1 MTVKIV
7 FADLS
12 HTKGGEISANAFP
25 LGISMVA
32 SYAKKELKDEI
43 EIEIFKDPLDFNT
56 YLKKNQPQIVC
67 FSIYVWNTDLSR
79 KFAFAIREK
88 FPDTIIVA
96 GGPSIPLKGQCAENF
111 KIHQSGLDFWIW
123 GEGEHAFVELFQNL
137 KDHNFNKESFIKSKT
152 LSHNVGYFSDDKL
165 IAGNTLPRITELDQI
180 PSPYTSGL
188 CDKFFGKKL
197 IPTVETNRGCPY
209 ACTFCQEGDLYFNK
223 IRFFSRE
230 NVHKELE
237 YIAQRAK
244 NSDRNFGQIMI
255 VDSNFGMFDEDMV
268 TSQKIADLMD
278 KYNWPHHLMI
288 STAKN
293 TKKRI
298 VEISKLMKGSVT
310 PAASVQST
318 DPSVLKAI
326 KRTNLPFEDI
336 ISVAKTTDEDGAL
349 SHSEIILCI
358 PGDSKKAH
366 FKSVMDVI
374 EAGISS
380 IRLYQYSLLPGTEG
394 ASAQS
399 IKQFNMETRYRV
411 RTTDLGD
418 YPIYDDNFWVA
429 EVEAIS
435 VANSTMPY
443 SDYRDCRA
451 LDLTVEIFHNNG
463 TFREISKFLHHRGIK
478 SSEFILKVHSTILED
493 DTPISH
499 FYHEYAAEEE
509 KNSWTNPEELRAFTQ
524 EPENREKY
532 LSGEYGINE
541 IYKYRT
547 LAFFHN
553 LDVLHDIAF
562 KVARSLLEEK
572 DGIDEK
578 TEIYLNEL
586 TQFSFL
592 RKRNLFETE
601 LDFHEKFYFDFEYLV
616 NSNFSID
623 PFELF
628 RSNALSTRIFHSQEQ
643 KRIINTVLDQ
653 YGNTLIGIGR
663 ILNRTHIG
671 SMYRIAQAQH

>member
-1 MTVKIV
+1 MVKIG

-12 HTKGGEISANAFP
+12 HTRDGEISANAFP

-32 SYAKKELKDEI
+32 SYAKKELKGEI
-43 EIEIFKDPLDFNT
+43 EVEIFKDPKDFNT
-56 YLKKNQPQIVC
+56 YLKQNQPAIVC
-67 FSIYVWNTDLSR
+67 FSIYVWNTELSR
-79 KFAFAIREK
+79 KFAFSIRKK
-88 FPDTIIVA
+88 FPDIIIVA
-96 GGPSIPLKGQCAENF
+96 GGPSIPLQGQCADNF
-111 KIHQSGLDFWIW
+111 KTHKSGFDFWIW
-123 GEGEHAFVELFQNL
+123 GEGELAFVELYRKL
-137 KDHNFNKESFIKSKT
+137 KDYNFNKEAFIKSRT
-152 LSHNVGYFSDDKL
+152 LSPNVGYFSDEKL
-165 IAGNTLPRITELDQI
+165 IVGETLPRISDLNQI
-180 PSPYTSGL
+180 PSPYTEGL

-223 IRFFSRE
+223 IRCFSRG
-230 NVHKELE
+230 NIHKELE
-237 YIAQRAK
+237 YITQQAVNA
-244 NSDRNFGQIMI
+244 DLNFGQIMI
-255 VDSNFGMFDEDMV
+255 VDSNFGMFDEDLV
-268 TSQKIADLMD
+268 TSQKIVDLME
-278 KYNWPHHLMI
+278 KYNWPHHLMV

-298 VEISKLMKGSVT
+298 IEISKMMKGSIT

-318 DPSVLKAI
+318 DPSVLKMI
-326 KRTNLPFEDI
+326 KRTNLPFEDVI
-336 ISVAKTTDEDGAL
+336 RIAKTTDTDGAL
-349 SHSEIILCI
+349 SHSEIILCL

-366 FKSVMDVI
+366 FKSVLDMI

-399 IKQFNMETRYRV
+399 LKQFDMETRFRV
-411 RTTDLGD
+411 RTTDLGF
-418 YPIYDDNFWVA
+418 YQIYEDVVWVA

-435 VANSTMPY
+435 VANNTMTY

-463 TFREISKFLHHRGIK
+463 AFREIAKFLSHRGIK
-478 SSEFILKVHSTILED
+478 GSEFIFKIHSMVYKGN
-493 DTPISH
+493 TPISH
-499 FYHEYAAEEE
+499 FYDEYAAEEE

-524 EPENREKY
+524 EPENSEKY
-532 LSGEYGINE
+532 LSGKYGINE
-541 IYKYRT
+541 IYKYRA

-553 LDVLHDIAF
+553 LDVLHDIVHRA
-562 KVARSLLEEK
+562 AHSLLEDK
-572 DGIDEK
+572 GFVDER
-578 TEIYLNEL
+578 TEIYLNEVS
-586 TQFSFL
+586 QFSFM
-592 RKRNLFETE
+592 RKRNLFELE
-601 LDFHEKFYFDFEYLV
+601 LDFQQKFYFDFEQLA

-628 RSNALSTRIFHSQEQ
+628 QSKALNTRIFHSQEQ
-643 KRIINTVLDQ
+643 KSIINTVLDQ

-671 SMYRIAQAQH
+671 SMYRIAQVQH

>member
-1 MTVKIV
+1 
-7 FADLS
+7 
-12 HTKGGEISANAFP
+12 
-25 LGISMVA
+25 
-32 SYAKKELKDEI
+32 
-43 EIEIFKDPLDFNT
+43 
-56 YLKKNQPQIVC
+56 
-67 FSIYVWNTDLSR
+67 
-79 KFAFAIREK
+79 
-88 FPDTIIVA
+88 
-96 GGPSIPLKGQCAENF
+96 
-111 KIHQSGLDFWIW
+111 
-123 GEGEHAFVELFQNL
+123 
-137 KDHNFNKESFIKSKT
+137 
-152 LSHNVGYFSDDKL
+152 
-165 IAGNTLPRITELDQI
+165 
-180 PSPYTSGL
+180 
-188 CDKFFGKKL
+188 
-197 IPTVETNRGCPY
+197 
-209 ACTFCQEGDLYFNK
+209 
-223 IRFFSRE
+223 
-230 NVHKELE
+230 
-237 YIAQRAK
+237 
-244 NSDRNFGQIMI
+244 
-255 VDSNFGMFDEDMV
+255 
-268 TSQKIADLMD
+268 
-278 KYNWPHHLMI
+278 
-288 STAKN
+288 
-293 TKKRI
+293 
-298 VEISKLMKGSVT
+298 
-310 PAASVQST
+310 
-318 DPSVLKAI
+318 
-326 KRTNLPFEDI
+326 
-336 ISVAKTTDEDGAL
+336 L

-671 SMYRIAQAQH
+671 SKYRIAQAQH